1 MKQEGKETKKR
12 ISFLMPYIDFCF
24 MLIII
29 FVGMLS
35 IAYFEPT
42 GRTDVETEKTNE
54 RNRVQGTYE
63 TNPIGTP
70 EENTGVGENKNGETV
85 RPLIGKAGWPGG
97 GKVTVVQTS
106 RGTTGQAARPASG
119 AAATQPTTAQPAGQ
133 SGAAGEKPKDYVNP
147 EELEKLKKELEDQ
160 KAQIE
165 QLKKTQ
171 GAPGTGGA
179 QPQSQQQPP
188 SKGNSYYIDLRS
200 K

>member
-29 FVGMLS
+29 FIGML
-35 IAYFEPT
+35 AVATFEPL
-42 GRTDVETEKTNE
+42 GRVDYQTEQTNE
-54 RNRVQGTYE
+54 RNGVQGQYE
-63 TNPIGTP
+63 INPIGIQ
-70 EENTGVGENKNGETV
+70 EVNAGVGENKNGATV
-85 RPLIGKAGWPGG
+85 KPLMGKAGGS
-97 GKVTVVQTS
+97 VTIVQQS
-106 RGTTGQAARPASG
+106 RGTAVQAAKPASG
-119 AAATQPTTAQPAGQ
+119 AAATGQATQPTAQPAGQ

-179 QPQSQQQPP
+179 QSQPQQQPP
-188 SKGNSYYIDLRS
+188 SKGNSYYIDLRN